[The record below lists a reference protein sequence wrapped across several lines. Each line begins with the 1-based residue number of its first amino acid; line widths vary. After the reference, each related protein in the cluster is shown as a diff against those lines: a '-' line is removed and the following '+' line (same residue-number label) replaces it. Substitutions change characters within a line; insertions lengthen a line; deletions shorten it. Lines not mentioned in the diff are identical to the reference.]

1 MIQNHVKM
9 VEIIPTEFH
18 DIQEQKLVEDND
30 KEVQNIWSEVMVIV
44 KILKKIIQKENRN
57 KKWVNED
64 VRDNYVM
71 NDWIQ

>member
-1 MIQNHVKM
+1 M